1 VKVDHVLFLFLSLV
15 PGFFCVV
22 FDGLV
27 FVGFVRNYFM
37 LLVVL
42 LSILFV
48 FFLVLMRECILVKWY
63 LKAEILCFMGWF
75 EKKLMVVSVMVGLRT
90 M

>member
-1 VKVDHVLFLFLSLV
+1 MFLVFF
-15 PGFFCVV
+15 FFCVV

-27 FVGFVRNYFM
+27 FVEVFVRNYFVQ
-37 LLVVL
+37 LVVL

-48 FFLVLMRECILVKWY
+48 FSLVLMRECILVKWY
-63 LKAEILCFMGWF
+63 LKAASLCSMGWF
-75 EKKLMVVSVMVGLRT
+75 EKKLMVVSVIVGLRT